1 MGFELF
7 CPPSPLK
14 NGLWGKK
21 FVNIK
26 KIEVVPNCLKWRE
39 NWSKMMLNF
48 LPPPPFEKWMMKGV
62 KILINMVVD
71 VMMKLEGMLMEVV
84 SWMIEV
90 VGMMMHH
97 GNNDEDGCEHDQIGC
112 E

>member
-1 MGFELF
+1 
-7 CPPSPLK
+7 
-14 NGLWGKK
+14 
-21 FVNIK
+21 
-26 KIEVVPNCLKWRE
+26 
-39 NWSKMMLNF
+39 
-48 LPPPPFEKWMMKGV
+48 
-62 KILINMVVD
+62 
-71 VMMKLEGMLMEVV
+71 MMKLEGMLMEVV

>member
-1 MGFELF
+1 MARKLVKTDVEF
-7 CPPSPLK
+7 SA
-14 NGLWGKK
+14 
-21 FVNIK
+21 
-26 KIEVVPNCLKWRE
+26 
-39 NWSKMMLNF
+39 
-48 LPPPPFEKWMMKGV
+48 PPPFEKWMMKGV